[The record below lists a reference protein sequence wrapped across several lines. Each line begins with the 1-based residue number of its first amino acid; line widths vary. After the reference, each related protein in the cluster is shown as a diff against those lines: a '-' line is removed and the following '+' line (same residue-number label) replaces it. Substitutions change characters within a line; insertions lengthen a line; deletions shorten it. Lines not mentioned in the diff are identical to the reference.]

1 MIEFTS
7 VSKRF
12 LDGTV
17 AVEDFSLVLP
27 SWRTTV
33 FVGSSGCG
41 KTTLLRMINR
51 MVEPTAGTVAI
62 DGQSVQGR
70 DPVQLRRSIGY
81 VMQNSGL
88 MPHVTVIDNVATV
101 LRLNGVG
108 RRDAHDRAREL
119 LDTVGLDR
127 GLAERYPSQLSGGQQ
142 QRVGVARGLAADPN
156 ILLMDEPFG
165 AVDPIV
171 RADLQQELIR
181 LQREL
186 DKTVVFVTHDI
197 DEAFLLGDQVVIL
210 DKGARIVQV
219 GSPSEIIEN
228 PADAF
233 VEAFIGVERGRRAL
247 SLKQTPRGTVVVDS
261 QGRTHGVLT
270 DPASPLG
277 SLSLSKGPSV
287 GPEQGAHAPGGSGRR
302 EATSGGGVGMSLSKG
317 PTPEADGR
325 TSGGVGTT

>member
-1 MIEFTS
+1 MIEFKS
-7 VSKRF
+7 VTKEF
-12 LDGTV
+12 PDGTR
-17 AVEDFSLVLP
+17 AVEDFSLVIP
-27 SWRTTV
+27 SRKTTV

-51 MVEPTAGTVAI
+51 MVEPTGGDIEI
-62 DGQSVQGR
+62 DEDSILKKDAVK
-70 DPVQLRRSIGY
+70 LRRSIGY

-88 MPHVTVIDNVATV
+88 MPHFTVIDNVATV
-101 LRLNGVG
+101 PVLSGVPKKK
-108 RRDAHDRAREL
+108 AREQALAL

-127 GLAERYPSQLSGGQQ
+127 SLAKRYPSQLSGGQQ

-186 DKTVVFVTHDI
+186 GKTVVFVTHDI

-210 DKGARIVQV
+210 QKGAQIAQV

-228 PADAF
+228 PADDF
-233 VEAFIGVERGRRAL
+233 VASFIGSDRGKRAL
-247 SLKQTPRGTVVVDS
+247 SLKQTDRGTVVVDS
-261 QGRTHGVLT
+261 
-270 DPASPLG
+270 
-277 SLSLSKGPSV
+277 
-287 GPEQGAHAPGGSGRR
+287 
-302 EATSGGGVGMSLSKG
+302 
-317 PTPEADGR
+317 DGR
-325 TSGGVGTT
+325 TQGAIVESSAPEPARGTMP

>member
-1 MIEFTS
+1 MIEFRS

-12 LDGTV
+12 PDGTL

-27 SWRTTV
+27 SRKTTV

-51 MVEPTAGTVAI
+51 MVEPTSGDVEI
-62 DGQSVQGR
+62 DGESVLGKN
-70 DPVQLRRSIGY
+70 PVALRRSIGY

-88 MPHVTVIDNVATV
+88 MPHFSVIDNVSTV
-101 LRLNGVG
+101 LRLNGTPKKQ
-108 RRDAHDRAREL
+108 AHERAREL

-127 GLAERYPSQLSGGQQ
+127 ALADRYPSQLSGGQQ

-181 LQREL
+181 LQRDL

-210 DKGARIVQV
+210 DKGARVVQV

-228 PADAF
+228 PADDF
-233 VEAFIGVERGRRAL
+233 VSAFIGAERGHRAL
-247 SLKQTPRGTVVVDS
+247 RIKQTPRGRVVVDS
-261 QGRTHGVLT
+261 EGRTQ
-270 DPASPLG
+270 G
-277 SLSLSKGPSV
+277 SLLDDTDAAPPI
-287 GPEQGAHAPGGSGRR
+287 PEPVEGSDAAPRN
-302 EATSGGGVGMSLSKG
+302 
-317 PTPEADGR
+317 P
-325 TSGGVGTT
+325 